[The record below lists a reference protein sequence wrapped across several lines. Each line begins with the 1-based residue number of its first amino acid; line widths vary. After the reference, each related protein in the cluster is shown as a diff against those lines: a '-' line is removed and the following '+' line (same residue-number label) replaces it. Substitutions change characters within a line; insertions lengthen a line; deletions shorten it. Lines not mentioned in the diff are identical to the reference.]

1 MNILIRPLI
10 TEKMT
15 IAGEKLGA
23 YGFVVDRGAN
33 KLQIKKAVEQM
44 YSVTVESVNTMNYYG
59 KRRSRFTK
67 AGAIEGRKNMFK
79 KAVVVLS
86 DGESIDFY
94 SGI

>member
-15 IAGEKLGA
+15 TAGEKLGA

-33 KLQIKKAVEQM
+33 KIQIKQAVEAM
-44 YSVTVESVNTMNYYG
+44 YSVTVNTVNTMNYYG
-59 KRRSRFTK
+59 KARSRNTK

-79 KAVVVLS
+79 KAVVVLK
-86 DGESIDFY
+86 DGDSIDFY